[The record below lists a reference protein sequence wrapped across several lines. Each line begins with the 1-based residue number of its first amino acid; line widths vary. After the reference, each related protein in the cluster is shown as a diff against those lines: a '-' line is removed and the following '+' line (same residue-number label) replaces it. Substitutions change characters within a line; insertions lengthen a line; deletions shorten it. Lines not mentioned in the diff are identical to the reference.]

1 MFSRMHA
8 KKQES
13 MPVCVC
19 VVCVH
24 TRMLS
29 VTSDSHTQEQNR
41 SIKVF
46 CEGASMLNLEEKD
59 IKTDIIN
66 MLQKLKN

>member
-1 MFSRMHA
+1 MQRNR
-8 KKQES
+8 K
-13 MPVCVC
+13 VCLCVC

-24 TRMLS
+24 MCMLS